1 MNTPSEIY
9 RDRVRHAA
17 ASTDGSPQFLGKDRR
32 REPRAH
38 DPAAGRA
45 AGQVQL
51 PAGLESL
58 AVAQAREGL
67 RAGDVS
73 RRLGQFFDLGGIG
86 FARGALSFSPRPL
99 NFGNRPV
106 FGTSGPSPIETVTL
120 GNPSGVPILVGNIT
134 TSSNFQI
141 VNPHACTT
149 MLSPGQNCALRIK
162 FAPDAVGPYRGM
174 LTITDNSTSS
184 PQTIALVGV
193 GVPGT
198 LSFAPTPLGFGKI
211 KVGAASAPKPLK
223 MTNVTGAVASVMS
236 VVASSTAFVT
246 SNDRL
251 SLRKSRR
258 DRAGLHICRA
268 F

>member
-1 MNTPSEIY
+1 M
-9 RDRVRHAA
+9 
-17 ASTDGSPQFLGKDRR
+17 
-32 REPRAH
+32 AH
-38 DPAAGRA
+38 
-45 AGQVQL
+45 
-51 PAGLESL
+51 
-58 AVAQAREGL
+58 AREGL
-67 RAGDVS
+67 PAGDVS

-141 VNPHACTT
+141 VNPYACTP

-223 MTNVTGAVASVMS
+223 NDQRHRRRRVGDERRGVLDGLRDQQRPPEPSQVAARSGRIAHLPRILMS
-236 VVASSTAFVT
+236 
-246 SNDRL
+246 L
-251 SLRKSRR
+251 
-258 DRAGLHICRA
+258 
-268 F
+268 